1 MHARQTRYA
10 AALLFLYVGEWN
22 ALCYNNH
29 ELFKRKHKEGE
40 RMKGTIIGDIIGS
53 PYEFAKIPV
62 KNKDF
67 VWFAPACHVTDDTVT
82 TIAVAAALQEGKETR
97 QGYIGPLRRQLKY
110 WCRLY
115 PNAGFGARFK
125 QWFMSDEI
133 EPYGSY
139 ANGAAMRVAP
149 AAWVGQSLD
158 EVQALAEITALVTH
172 DNDEAVQGA
181 VAVASAIYLG
191 RMKTPK
197 EEIRAYLQQYFYPLT
212 QSLDAVRPAYAFTCR
227 TKDSVPQA
235 LEAFLESTDF
245 VDAINNA
252 VSLGGDTDTQAAIA
266 GAVAEAYY
274 GVPEPLWQQAKAY
287 LPKPMQQVLA
297 AFAAVY
303 MKKQNQ

>member
-1 MHARQTRYA
+1 
-10 AALLFLYVGEWN
+10 
-22 ALCYNNH
+22 
-29 ELFKRKHKEGE
+29 
-40 RMKGTIIGDIIGS
+40 MKGTSIGDIIGS
-53 PYEFAKIPV
+53 PYEFAKPPI
-62 KNKDF
+62 KNKEFAWF
-67 VWFAPACHVTDDTVT
+67 VPACHVTDDTVT
-82 TIAVAAALQEGKETR
+82 TIAVAAALQEGRNRRT
-97 QGYIGPLRRQLKY
+97 GYMGLLRRQLKY

-125 QWFMSDEI
+125 QWFLSDDTA
-133 EPYGSY
+133 PYGSY

-172 DNDEAVQGA
+172 DHEEAVKGA

-191 RMKTPK
+191 RMQTPK
-197 EEIRAYLQQYFYPLT
+197 EEIRTYLQHYFYPLT
-212 QSLDAVRPAYAFTCR
+212 QSLEDIRPGYAFTCR

-245 VDAINNA
+245 ADAIKNA

-274 GVPEPLWQQAKAY
+274 GVPEEIWQQAKPY
-287 LPKPMQQVLA
+287 LPKPMQRVLD
-297 AFAAVY
+297 AFYDNFV
-303 MKKQNQ
+303 QGSLPLR

>member
-1 MHARQTRYA
+1 MLQ
-10 AALLFLYVGEWN
+10 LFFFYMFVGEWN

-29 ELFKRKHKEGE
+29 ELFKKKHREGE
-40 RMKGTIIGDIIGS
+40 RMKGTILGDIIGS
-53 PYEFAKIPV
+53 PYEFAKTPV

-82 TIAVAAALQEGKETR
+82 TLAVAAALQEGKEQR
-97 QGYIGPLRRQLKY
+97 RGYIGPLRRQLKH
-110 WCRLY
+110 WCRMY
-115 PNAGFGARFK
+115 PDAGFGARFK

-139 ANGAAMRVAP
+139 ANGAAMRVSP

-181 VAVASAIYLG
+181 VAVASAVYLG
-191 RMKTPK
+191 RMKKSK

-212 QSLDAVRPAYAFTCR
+212 QSLDAVRPGYTFTCR

-274 GVPEPLWQQAKAY
+274 GVPEPLWQQAETY
-287 LPKPMQQVLA
+287 LPKPLQQIWA
-297 AFAAVY
+297 AFASAY
-303 MKKQNQ
+303 MKHDSK